1 MKRLVFALC
10 AVSSTAVFAADEV
23 ETVANA
29 GPQSASP
36 ISMTPVSR
44 YTLPANAIYDNG
56 PLVSSDGVGT
66 GVGGADESILQGDLT
81 PAMTTLGFGHQLS
94 ATRRIADDFTVT
106 QAGWQIDQ
114 VHFFAYQTNATAS
127 TITAVNLRIW
137 DGVPG
142 AAGSNV
148 VWGDTT
154 TNVMT
159 ATAFSGILRVTNTT
173 TGTSNARQI
182 AVSTVDVGVT
192 LAPGTYWF
200 DWQSDGSAAS
210 GPWAPPIT
218 IKGQPDTGN
227 GLASG
232 DNGSTWSAANDSGS
246 STQQGFPFV
255 ILGSIN
261 AAAPEVVPSMNQWG
275 IMALLL
281 LVGFASYRFIGRK
294 A

>member
-10 AVSSTAVFAADEV
+10 AVSSTAVFAANEV

-29 GPQSASP
+29 GSPSAS
-36 ISMTPVSR
+36 STPMATVSR

-66 GVGGADESILQGDLT
+66 GVGGADESIVQGDLG
-81 PAMTTLGFGHQLS
+81 MTLLGAGHQVS
-94 ATRRIADDFTVT
+94 AGNRVADDFTVT
-106 QAGWQIDQ
+106 QNGWQIDQ

-127 TITAVNLRIW
+127 TITAVNLQIW

-142 AAGSNV
+142 ATGSNV

-159 ATAFSGILRVTNTT
+159 ATEFSGILRVTNAT
-173 TGTSNARQI
+173 TGTSSARQI

-200 DWQSDGSAAS
+200 DWQSDGSTTS

-218 IKGQPDTGN
+218 IKGQTTTGN
-227 GLASG
+227 AIQYTSAWAALNDG
-232 DNGSTWSAANDSGS
+232 GSN
-246 STQQGFPFV
+246 TQQGLPFV

-281 LVGFASYRFIGRK
+281 LVGFVSYRFIGRK

>member
-10 AVSSTAVFAADEV
+10 AVSSTAVFAANEA

-36 ISMTPVSR
+36 ISMAPVSR

-81 PAMTTLGFGHQLS
+81 PAMTTLGAGHQVS
-94 ATRRIADDFTVT
+94 AGNRVADDFTVT
-106 QAGWQIDQ
+106 QNGWQIDQ

-127 TITAVNLRIW
+127 TITAVNLQIW

-218 IKGQPDTGN
+218 IKGQNTTGN
-227 GLASG
+227 AMQYTSAWAALNDGGSNTPQGL
-232 DNGSTWSAANDSGS
+232 
-246 STQQGFPFV
+246 PFV

-281 LVGFASYRFIGRK
+281 LVGFVSYRFIGRK